1 MKVESAL
8 KRAPLLL
15 ALAALVGLPL
25 LILVTPVQGSPPG
38 LPVFASGRIL
48 VKFEPGTG
56 AAERAAVHR
65 RQGGTPLGVIPGIG
79 VDVVAVPARSE
90 EARAAGYARNPHVT
104 FAEPDYLAY
113 ALEDPGAVDPFF
125 GKQWGLDNTGQEYD
139 GRTGTE
145 DADIDAPEAWHITTG
160 SPDVRIAILD
170 SGIDPN
176 HPDLAGKLVDDAID
190 LTGSL
195 TVDDNYG
202 HGTHVAGIAAAETNN
217 GTGVAGVGYD
227 ASLLNVKVLGDEGW
241 GASSWIAEGIV
252 WAMGRDARV
261 INMSLGFYRKSLTL
275 QAAVDDA
282 WNSGVLL
289 VAAAGNDG
297 TSRKLYPAAY
307 PNCMAVAAT
316 DDDDQRVDE
325 PGWWASNYGEWV
337 DVAAPGLFIYSTFP
351 THDYFLDK
359 APNYDYGSG
368 TSMATPHVAGL
379 AGLLFGQD
387 QLRAN
392 ADVRS
397 LIEDTADPV
406 PGTGTYW
413 VHGRINAC
421 NAVGGECAY
430 GGQEP
435 PPEGTMHVH
444 YVDMEYTT
452 AGKNYF
458 VSTAVAIVDANDT
471 PVPDATV
478 HVVMTLPG
486 GGTADSSG
494 VTGADG
500 TAILTLKSRQAGT
513 YVAKV
518 TNVTHASLTYVPG
531 DNVETSESLPI
542 P

>member
-8 KRAPLLL
+8 KRVFLLL
-15 ALAALVGLPL
+15 ALAAMVGLPL
-25 LILVTPVQGSPPG
+25 LILVTPVQGSTPGPPA
-38 LPVFASGRIL
+38 FASGRIL

-56 AAERAAVHR
+56 AAERAVVHR
-65 RQGGTPLGVIPGIG
+65 RQGGAPLGVIPGIG
-79 VDVVAVPARSE
+79 VEVVAVPARGE

-113 ALEDPGAVDPFF
+113 ALEDTGAVDPFF
-125 GKQWGLDNTGQEYD
+125 GNQWGLDNTGQEYD
-139 GRTGTE
+139 GRMGTE
-145 DADIDAPEAWHITTG
+145 DADIDALEAWDTTTG
-160 SPDVRIAILD
+160 SANIRIAILD

-176 HPDLAGKLVDDAID
+176 HPDLDHKLVGEAKDF
-190 LTGSL
+190 TGSF

-217 GTGVAGVGYD
+217 GEGVAGVGHD
-227 ASLLNVKVLGDEGW
+227 ASLLNVKVLTDEGW
-241 GASSWIAEGIV
+241 GASSWVAEGIV
-252 WAMGRDARV
+252 WAKENGAHV
-261 INMSLGFYRKSLTL
+261 INMSLGFYRKSRTL

-297 TSRKLYPAAY
+297 TTRRLYPAAY

-337 DVAAPGLFIYSTFP
+337 DVAAPGLWIYSTFP
-351 THDYFLDK
+351 THDYKLGKDL
-359 APNYDYGSG
+359 NYDYGSG

-387 QLRAN
+387 PLRTN
-392 ADVRS
+392 ADVRA
-397 LIEDTADPV
+397 LIQDSADPI

-435 PPEGTMHVH
+435 PPESTMHVLA
-444 YVDMEYTT
+444 VGMDYTT
-452 AGKNYF
+452 AGRNYF
-458 VSTAVAIVDANDT
+458 VSTTVVIVDANNA

-478 HVVMTLPG
+478 YLVTTLPE
-486 GGTADSSG
+486 GGTAGSSG
-494 VTGADG
+494 ITGANG
-500 TAILTLKSRQAGT
+500 TTSLRLKSTQAGPYT
-513 YVAKV
+513 AEV
-518 TNVTHASLTYVPG
+518 TNVIHASLAYVPG
-531 DNVETSESLPI
+531 DNAETHGSLTI